1 MEEKETESVG
11 LRLLETGRKS
21 IVHAVFSRMGLIVL
35 LLLVRI
41 ICLIVKIK

>member
-1 MEEKETESVG
+1 M
-11 LRLLETGRKS
+11 KS
-21 IVHAVFSRMGLIVL
+21 KHVSDKLKALIAAGVIVL

>member
-1 MEEKETESVG
+1 M
-11 LRLLETGRKS
+11 KS
-21 IVHAVFSRMGLIVL
+21 KHVSDKQKAWIAAGVIVL